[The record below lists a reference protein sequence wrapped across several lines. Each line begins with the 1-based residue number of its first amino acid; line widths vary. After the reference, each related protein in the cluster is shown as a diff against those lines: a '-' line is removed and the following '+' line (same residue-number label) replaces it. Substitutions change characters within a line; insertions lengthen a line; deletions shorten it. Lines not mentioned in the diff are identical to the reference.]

1 MLTYQMIAIREG
13 GTVLQVKL
21 PDSLLLSVQKPAR
34 YIGGEVNTI
43 QKNLSEIDTHFC
55 FCFPDVYDVGMCH
68 MGLQILYHTINQY
81 DRVYCERCFAP
92 WTDMEEALR
101 QHQIPLYSLETFTPL
116 KEFDFVGF
124 TLQYEMSYTN
134 ILNMLDLSGIPL
146 MSKDR
151 TDEDPLVIAGGPN
164 AYNPEPLAD
173 FIDLFYMGEGEVEYE
188 TLFKAYAEHKKQGGS
203 RREFLKIAAQIPGMY
218 IPSFYDVIYE
228 EAPAQGCQYTPRIA
242 AIRPN
247 RPDVPEKITKVLV
260 EDMDAMSYPTK
271 PIIPYLQIVH
281 DRAVMEIFRGCIRG
295 CRFCQAGMIYRPVRM
310 RSKDKVLE
318 WAEETLK
325 ATGYDEISLTSLS
338 SNDYPDL
345 FDLLREIHAKYPH
358 VNVSLPSL
366 RVDAFSL
373 QLMEELA
380 QGRKSGLTFAP
391 EAGTQRLRD
400 VINKGI
406 TEEEV
411 LNGVQLAFAG
421 KWDRVKLYFM
431 LGLPTETEEDI
442 LGIAELAGKI
452 VSHWHNIPKE
462 DRSKDLK
469 VTVSTSFF
477 IPKPFTPFQWCAQTN
492 YEDYMAKQKF
502 LNSKIYNKKIQYNC
516 HDAFLS
522 TLEGLLARGDRR
534 TGKLLH
540 EAWKNGCKFD
550 SWSDLFDEDA
560 WRQAIESSG
569 VELAYYCYR
578 ERGEDE
584 IFPWDHINVGVTKQF
599 LYREYEKGLQGI
611 VTPNCRE
618 KCAGCGI
625 RQISKSGVCY
635 EENC

>member
-1 MLTYQMIAIREG
+1 M
-13 GTVLQVKL
+13 QVKI
-21 PDSLLLSVQKPAR
+21 PDSILLSVQKPAR

-43 QKNLSEIDTHFC
+43 HKDLSEIDTRFC

-68 MGLQILYHTINQY
+68 MGLQILYHGMNQY
-81 DRVYCERCFAP
+81 EGVYCERTFAP
-92 WTDMEEALR
+92 WPDMEEAMR
-101 QHQIPLYSLETFTPL
+101 KIQIPLYSLETFTPV
-116 KEFDFVGF
+116 KEFDFIGF

-134 ILNMLDLSGIPL
+134 ILNMLDLAGIPL
-146 MSKDR
+146 LSQDR
-151 TDEDPLVIAGGPN
+151 TDADPLVIAGGPN
-164 AYNPEPLAD
+164 AFNPEPLAD
-173 FIDLFYMGEGEVEYE
+173 FIDLYYMGEGEVEYE
-188 TLFKAYAEHKKQGGS
+188 NLFKAYARHKRKGGS
-203 RREFLKIAAQIPGMY
+203 RRDFLQIAAQIPGMY
-218 IPSFYDVIYE
+218 VPAFYDVIYE
-228 EAPAQGCQYTPRIA
+228 DQPAKGCKYTPRIA
-242 AIRPN
+242 AVRPN
-247 RPDVPEKITKVLV
+247 RTNVPTRVTKVLV
-260 EDMDAMSYPTK
+260 EDMDALSYPTH

-295 CRFCQAGMIYRPVRM
+295 CRFCQAGMIYRPVRR
-310 RSKDKVLE
+310 RSKRKVLE
-318 WAEETLK
+318 WADETLK

-338 SNDYPDL
+338 SNDYPGL
-345 FDLLREIHAKYPH
+345 YDLLREIRAKYPH

-411 LNGVQLAFAG
+411 LNGVKLAFAG

-442 LGIAELAGKI
+442 QGIADLAGKV
-452 VSHWHNIPKE
+452 VSQWRNIPKE

-502 LNSKIYNKKIQYNC
+502 LSSKIYNKKIQYNC

-534 TGKLLH
+534 TGKLLYA
-540 EAWKNGCKFD
+540 AWKNGCKFD
-550 SWSDLFDEDA
+550 SWSDLFDEAA
-560 WRQAIESSG
+560 WRKAIEESG
-569 VELAYYCYR
+569 VELNYYCYR
-578 ERGEDE
+578 EREEDE
-584 IFPWDHINVGVTKQF
+584 VFPWDHINVGVTKKF
-599 LYREYEKGLQGI
+599 LYREYENGLNGI

-625 RQISKSGVCY
+625 RQISKTGVCY
-635 EENC
+635 EESCQ

>member
-1 MLTYQMIAIREG
+1 MSIHI
-13 GTVLQVKL
+13 

-43 QKNLSEIDTHFC
+43 HKDLSSIDTHFC

-68 MGLQILYHTINQY
+68 LGLQLLYHEINRY
-81 DRVYCERCFAP
+81 EGVYCERSFAP
-92 WTDMEEALR
+92 WPDMEEAMR
-101 QHQIPLYSLETFTPL
+101 KHQIPLYSLETFTPL

-134 ILNMLDLSGIPL
+134 ILNMLDLAGIPL
-146 MSKDR
+146 YSHER
-151 TDEDPLVIAGGPN
+151 TDDDPLVIAGGPN

-188 TLFKAYAEHKKQGGS
+188 HLFKEYAAHKKSGKS
-203 RREFLKIAAQIPGMY
+203 RREFLKLAAQIPGMY
-218 IPSFYDVIYE
+218 VPALYDVFYE
-228 EAPAQGCQYTPRIA
+228 EEPAEGCLHTPRIQK
-242 AIRPN
+242 IVPN
-247 RPDVPEKITKVLV
+247 QPGVPEKVSKVMV
-260 EDMDAMSYPTK
+260 SDMDSASYPTH

-310 RSKDKVLE
+310 KSRECILQWVD
-318 WAEETLK
+318 ETLK

-338 SNDYPDL
+338 SNDYPGL
-345 FDLLREIHAKYPH
+345 YDLLREIHHTYPH

-380 QGRKSGLTFAP
+380 QGKKSGLTFAA

-406 TEEEV
+406 TEEEI
-411 LNGVQLAFAG
+411 LSGVKLAFEG
-421 KWDRVKLYFM
+421 KWDRVELYFM

-442 LGIAELAGKI
+442 EGIADLAGKI
-452 VSHWHNIPKE
+452 VSQWHNIPKE
-462 DRSKDLK
+462 NRSRDLR

-477 IPKPFTPFQWCAQTN
+477 VPKPFTPFQWCAQTE
-492 YEDYMAKQKF
+492 YQSYMDKQQF
-502 LNSKIYNKKIQYNC
+502 LNSKIYNKKIQYHC

-534 TGKLLH
+534 TGRLIYA
-540 EAWKNGCKFD
+540 AWKHGCRFD
-550 SWSDLFDEDA
+550 SWSDLFKEEA
-560 WRQAIESSG
+560 WRAAIEETG
-569 VELAYYCYR
+569 TELSYYCYR
-578 ERGEDE
+578 ERKEDE
-584 IFPWDHINVGVTKQF
+584 VFPWDHIDVGVTKQF
-599 LYREYEKGLQGI
+599 LYREYQNGLQGK
-611 VTPNCRE
+611 VTPNCRQH
-618 KCAGCGI
+618 CSGCGV
-625 RQISKSGVCY
+625 RTLADSGVCY
-635 EENC
+635 EVKAE